1 MRFPAHLA
9 SAWRARSLRE
19 QVLLSALAAL
29 FVTLAFWYGA
39 AMPLRHA
46 AEAASLHRA
55 EAAQKLADV
64 ELAVRMNAEAQG
76 AAPLPEGGI
85 EEAIK
90 ASAMVSGIA
99 IERIRT
105 GNQGEITVFA
115 GGIEPSAFFSWVRV
129 LEKAHGVRPAD
140 MTAAR
145 DDAGLLSVEVRF
157 AGGRG

>member
-1 MRFPAHLA
+1 MKFPAQLV

-29 FVTLAFWYGA
+29 FAALAFWYGA
-39 AMPLRHA
+39 ALPLRHA
-46 AEAASLHRA
+46 AAVASLHRA

-64 ELAVRMNAEAQG
+64 VLAVRMNAEAQG
-76 AAPLPEGGI
+76 VAPLSEGGL
-85 EEAIK
+85 EEAVK

-99 IERIRT
+99 IERIRM
-105 GNQGEITVFA
+105 GNPSEITVFA
-115 GGIEPSAFFSWVRV
+115 GGIEPAAFFSWVRV

-145 DDAGLLSVEVRF
+145 DDSGLLSVEVRF

>member
-1 MRFPAHLA
+1 MKFSAHFV
-9 SAWRARSLRE
+9 SAWRTRSLRE
-19 QVLLSALAAL
+19 QILLSALAAL
-29 FVTLAFWYGA
+29 FVALAFWYGA

-46 AEAASLHRA
+46 AVAASLHRA
-55 EAAQKLADV
+55 EAAQNLANV
-64 ELAVRMNAEAQG
+64 ELALRMNTETQG
-76 AAPLPEGGI
+76 VARLPEGGI
-85 EEAIK
+85 EEAVK
-90 ASAMVSGIA
+90 ASAMVSGIV

-105 GNQGEITVFA
+105 GNQGEITIFA

-145 DDAGLLSVEVRF
+145 DAAGLLSMEVRF